1 MIKQIYNKFVQ
12 SIYSIQELQDVG
24 VQCLFGQEELPSNIT
39 SGTILFYP
47 DGGDSFSGP
56 KTVGMNPSQL
66 RTRKVGLALNIYT
79 PVNDYDMQDILINYC
94 VYALELTAR
103 SPQLVIEGGEYL
115 GEMSEKDGLVVY
127 KLNFSIDTVIHR
139 PPLREVNITAVTDKT
154 IDYIAGTVAH

>member
-1 MIKQIYNKFVQ
+1 MESSTGERKCLKEIYNKFVQ

-103 SPQLVIEGGEYL
+103 SPQLVIEGGEYF
-115 GEMSEKDGLVVY
+115 GENHESMEE
-127 KLNFSIDTVIHR
+127 LNKRFYIGGGGW
-139 PPLREVNITAVTDKT
+139 VTSSMRC
-154 IDYIAGTVAH
+154 